1 MNIAKALKA
10 KNQLINEINKLK
22 AKVKNHNSVVKGN
35 EQTYDIS
42 ALLQQL
48 DVKSQ
53 ELIKLKVKLTQA
65 NAVVQDKIYK
75 IGELKAMITFYREI
89 PVKQGKVSVGYN
101 NELVEYEAQFKQKDK
116 DEAIEKLEQ
125 GIIKLQDELDTFNYT
140 TTIVVN

>member
-35 EQTYDIS
+35 EYTYDIP

-48 DVKSQ
+48 ETKSQ
-53 ELIKLKVKLTQA
+53 ELVKLKVKLTQA
-65 NAVVQDKIYK
+65 NAVVQDKIYE

-116 DEAIEKLEQ
+116 DEALEKLEQ
-125 GIIKLQDELDTFNYT
+125 SIIKLQDELDTFNYK
-140 TTIVVN
+140 TTIH

>member
-22 AKVKNHNSVVKGN
+22 AKVKNHNSIVKGN
-35 EQTYDIS
+35 EYTYDIP

-48 DVKSQ
+48 ETKSQ
-53 ELIKLKVKLTQA
+53 ELVKLKVKLTQA
-65 NAVVQDKIYK
+65 NVVVQDKIYE

-89 PVKQGKVSVGYN
+89 PVKQGKVSISYN

-140 TTIVVN
+140 TTIAIN

>member
-35 EQTYDIS
+35 EHTYDIP

-48 DVKSQ
+48 DLKSQ
-53 ELIKLKVKLTQA
+53 ELVKLKVKLTQA
-65 NAVVQDKIYK
+65 NAVVQDKIYE
-75 IGELKAMITFYREI
+75 IGERKAVITFYRNI
-89 PVKQGKVSVGYN
+89 PVKQGKASVGYN

-125 GIIKLQDELDTFNYT
+125 DIIRLQDELDTFNYK
-140 TTIVVN
+140 TTIH

>member
-22 AKVKNHNSVVKGN
+22 AKVKNHNSIVKGN

-53 ELIKLKVKLTQA
+53 ELVKLKVKLTQA
-65 NAVVQDKIYK
+65 NAVVQDKIYE

-140 TTIVVN
+140 TTITIN